1 MGRSDRAFLYLY
13 QHQDILSMTEDVP
26 KTDAG
31 KAREGLIDEL
41 KTINHYEEMA
51 DESKDPVLKRQFE
64 EITDDERVHVG
75 NFAEMIADKDKKA
88 EPLMREGFEEARKL
102 RKSMFYSFKDMMGGA
117 SHFKKTG
124 PLRELDYTADQYQ
137 KIMGIRGRKSYQG
150 PPKVRNAAGGRTMT
164 RKAQIPAKWRLW
176 SRLNQMQDLAYGAA
190 DLLTVDMLGQEFNSM
205 WALQG
210 YPSHFEYDGQT
221 YTMRSAKTKTGPYAG
236 TKQYY
241 VFAYDPDM
249 KDFVQL
255 IRKYNRKGGYL
266 DAFLTDKT
274 TQHRPVRGD
283 AQKEVVTYD
292 TVLKEYNQAVDDER
306 VPKPNRRR
314 EEYYGEVL
322 GPKFTLEDYF
332 DTDGKGIDDRIDEYF
347 QENPPKDMIWED
359 PSEEKLAILRSVDPA
374 TLKKLR
380 KMNTPKEFEEQYPAI
395 QKDMDTL
402 LNSAGIG
409 SVLSLRDPEKMKV
422 FKDSLTY
429 NTPKVPKEKMRAQ
442 DYQNALIDHIS
453 RADTDFHGVNALSK
467 LMLKPEQFFKKHP
480 KSKSM
485 VSELAKELLDDETI
499 EEINAMNISNDAK
512 RNLLS
517 KTVAKEVY
525 FSPELFTEGT
535 ASGDYIR
542 SIVKDYVDSDP
553 SLGAEISQNMADFLQ
568 NSSPTRK
575 EMQMFMNS
583 SGINEGLKEHYARM
597 MKEQEDRKRISL
609 FPNGVSPD
617 VLDGVFRNWGKV
629 RIPRE
634 EGDALLSSK
643 LTDETIVPYHLM
655 DKVMEQTRR
664 NAEEAEQIANARV
677 ERDTAS
683 GEVAQGERNKILA
696 NHPNNEKWK
705 EVNEDIRDF
714 QDAVVHAT
722 SQLRSQEE
730 NDANTIDQDGQLPT
744 IPTWTG
750 SAKDYIK
757 YLEDKGIDYD
767 YETIARGL
775 RGPSARGS
783 YLKELIGDVFLKKGV
798 TEALPKKNPNDPTE
812 RPRYHV
818 NLEKLKEF
826 VTDLNE
832 NATDEQVNLINGAIR
847 ALKLKGEQT
856 ATFLAE
862 NLKDRVVQKELA
874 EQVNKPS
881 EVRTHNPGADVALFE
896 AKNSRKKVEN
906 EEIKDALRLGM
917 PSDFTG
923 DELKDTP
930 KERKRL
936 SPFGGQKTPWGN
948 ARQYTKEE
956 LKDMEETDNE
966 NTEPFAQSASFAE
979 MLKSATAKKWE
990 EKGLPSGSMEATLPA
1005 YYRTVTMGSD
1015 RDAINVYEHQ
1025 KMPVGGKGISMK
1037 KVPGIGP
1044 KMSTKGD
1051 E

>member
-1 MGRSDRAFLYLY
+1 MSVAHSPRPPCVFTRVARHPYRMTLDLMGHSDRAFLYLY

-41 KTINHYEEMA
+41 KTINHYEEMSA
-51 DESKDPVLKRQFE
+51 QAEDDDLKRQFE
-64 EITDDERVHVG
+64 EIVDDEKVHVG

-88 EPLMREGFEEARKL
+88 EPLMREGLEEAMKM
-102 RKSMFYSFKDMMGGA
+102 RKSMFYSFKDMMRGA

-137 KIMGIRGRKSYQG
+137 KIMGRRGRKSYQG

-176 SRLNQMQDLAYGAA
+176 ARLNQMQDLAYGAA

-236 TKQYY
+236 TTQYY

-255 IRKYNRKGGYL
+255 IRKYNRRGGYL

-292 TVLKEYNQAVDDER
+292 TVLKEYNQAVDDDR

-380 KMNTPKEFEEQYPAI
+380 KMNTPKEFEEQYPTI

-409 SVLSLRDPEKMKV
+409 SVLSLRDPEKMKA

-442 DYQNALIDHIS
+442 DYQNALIDYIS

-480 KSKSM
+480 GSKSM

-499 EEINAMNISNDAK
+499 EEIYAMNISNDAK
-512 RNLLS
+512 FNLLS

-553 SLGAEISQNMADFLQ
+553 SLGADISQNMADFLQ

-629 RIPRE
+629 RIPRK

-664 NAEEAEQIANARV
+664 NAEEAEKIAEERRKEIAAKEAEYLEEEKNIALELETPVADASRKAREEAGV
-677 ERDTAS
+677 TITPGLTIKE
-683 GEVAQGERNKILA
+683 NK
-696 NHPNNEKWK
+696 
-705 EVNEDIRDF
+705 DIG
-714 QDAVVHAT
+714 AT
-722 SQLRSQEE
+722 LS
-730 NDANTIDQDGQLPT
+730 DP
-744 IPTWTG
+744 G
-750 SAKDYIK
+750 SASDLDSSEI
-757 YLEDKGIDYD
+757 
-767 YETIARGL
+767 
-775 RGPSARGS
+775 
-783 YLKELIGDVFLKKGV
+783 
-798 TEALPKKNPNDPTE
+798 TEMLT
-812 RPRYHV
+812 
-818 NLEKLKEF
+818 L
-826 VTDLNE
+826 
-832 NATDEQVNLINGAIR
+832 
-847 ALKLKGEQT
+847 
-856 ATFLAE
+856 
-862 NLKDRVVQKELA
+862 
-874 EQVNKPS
+874 NKP
-881 EVRTHNPGADVALFE
+881 PGYTG
-896 AKNSRKKVEN
+896 
-906 EEIKDALRLGM
+906 EEFKET
-917 PSDFTG
+917 PSPG
-923 DELKDTP
+923 P
-930 KERKRL
+930 GL
-936 SPFGGQKTPWGN
+936 SPFGGVVSGYNVRVIPKGGD
-948 ARQYTKEE
+948 EVE
-956 LKDMEETDNE
+956 
-966 NTEPFAQSASFAE
+966 TEPIARSASFAE
-979 MLKSATAKKWE
+979 MLKSANAKKWE
-990 EKGLPSGSMEATLPA
+990 EKGLPSGSMEKTLPA
-1005 YYRTVTMGSD
+1005 YYRTVTMGCD
-1015 RDAINVYEHQ
+1015 KDAINVYEHQ

-1037 KVPGIGP
+1037 KVPDIGP